1 MPKIIKQG
9 HLPEK
14 MKFISTC
21 SHCKTEFS
29 FLREEASDGSGGD
42 PRDHG
47 VLKIPCPLCSRDVYT
62 NARQGIP
69 TD

>member
-1 MPKIIKQG
+1 MVEFIKRG

-42 PRDHG
+42 QRDHG
-47 VLKIPCPLCSRDVYT
+47 MLKIPCPLCKHDVYT
-62 NARQGIP
+62 HVSKGIP
-69 TD
+69 NE